1 MDDVRLEN
9 GDTINGKADFDTLL
23 KRVRE
28 IRFSEKQIY
37 EKIKDLFATA
47 SDYSSNDA
55 EKQKIK
61 KVLDEEVEKLIK
73 EIKDLEKK
81 ISK

>member
-1 MDDVRLEN
+1 MD
-9 GDTINGKADFDTLL
+9 G
-23 KRVRE
+23 
-28 IRFSEKQIY
+28 Y
-37 EKIKDLFATA
+37 EKLELQLQQKRKLLR
-47 SDYSSNDA
+47 